1 MGPRSICRSG
11 RAGRGWVGIIPTQCT
26 YRSVSAG
33 AALACMSSRASVRSQ
48 VSPFDRE
55 VARGG
60 GRWNGEKKRKKC
72 RRSRLARTQLHGHI
86 SPSKERLVCLCV
98 CVCAGSGAGLGPKRM
113 RSPSITVWRSPPL
126 KYPCTCSNIT
136 KVCVRGRRIC
146 GIYRLTT
153 QTSLDRPQL
162 GRRRGG
168 FKILDVR
175 PHFHVGQRAACQRS

>member
-48 VSPFDRE
+48 VSSFDRE

-60 GRWNGEKKRKKC
+60 GQMEREKKEKEMQTFTSGEDTTPRAYFTVQRK
-72 RRSRLARTQLHGHI
+72 A
-86 SPSKERLVCLCV
+86 CV
-98 CVCAGSGAGLGPKRM
+98 FVCAGSGAWWPKRM
-113 RSPSITVWRSPPL
+113 RSPSIAVWRSPPL
-126 KYPCTCSNIT
+126 EYPCTCSNIT

-162 GRRRGG
+162 GPRRGG
-168 FKILDVR
+168 SK
-175 PHFHVGQRAACQRS
+175 S